1 MKVSYSN
8 IQYIKGGDGLITQA
22 EKAESKP
29 KSQMKKPELL
39 APAGNLEKL
48 KIAVHY
54 GADAVFL
61 GGQEYGLRSNA
72 DNFTME
78 EIKEG
83 VEFADRYGAKI
94 YVTTNIIAH
103 DENMDGLEDYLRN
116 LEATGATGI
125 IVADPLIIETC
136 KAVAPKLEI
145 HLSTQQ
151 SLSNYK
157 AIEYWK
163 EEGLDRVVLARE
175 TGAMEMKEMKEK
187 VDIEIEAF
195 IHGAMCIAYSGRCTL
210 SNHMTARDSN
220 RGGCCQ
226 SCRWDYDL
234 LEVDEDGELDLLYKD
249 EAVTPFAMSPKDL
262 KLIESIPNMMDL
274 GIDSLKIEGRMKSIH
289 YIATVVSVYRKVID
303 AYAEDPQN
311 FKIKP
316 EWLIEL
322 DKCAN
327 RDTASSF
334 FEGTP
339 GYQQQMFGNESNK
352 KSPYDFC
359 GLVLDYDEA
368 TKIATIQQRNHFKPG
383 QEVEFFGPEIEGF
396 KQIVDTIYDEE
407 GNELDAARHPLQI
420 VQFKVDHP
428 IYPNNMMRKEV

>member
-1 MKVSYSN
+1 MKILEEIN
-8 IQYIKGGDGLITQA
+8 IQN
-22 EKAESKP
+22 KP
-29 KSQMKKPELL
+29 KMKKPELL

-61 GGQEYGLRSNA
+61 GGQAYGLRSNA
-72 DNFTME
+72 DNFTLA

-83 VEFADRYGAKI
+83 VEFAKRYQAKI

-103 DENMDGLEDYLRN
+103 DENMEGLDDYLRD
-116 LEATGATGI
+116 LALVGVTGI

-136 KAVAPKLEI
+136 KSVAPELEI

-157 AIEYWK
+157 AVQFWK

-187 VDIEIEAF
+187 VDIEIESF

-234 LEVDEDGELDLLYKD
+234 LQVESDGELDLYYGD
-249 EAVTPFAMSPKDL
+249 EEVTPFAMSPKDL
-262 KLIESIPNMMDL
+262 KLIESIPNMMDI
-274 GIDSLKIEGRMKSIH
+274 GVDSLKIEGRMKSIH

-303 AYAEDPQN
+303 AYANDPEN

-316 EWLIEL
+316 EWLVEL

-327 RDTASSF
+327 RDTASAF
-334 FEGTP
+334 IKGTP
-339 GYQQQMFGNESNK
+339 GYEEQMFGHQNK
-352 KSPYDFC
+352 KNSAYDFC
-359 GLVLDYDEA
+359 GLVLDYDEK
-368 TKIATIQQRNHFKPG
+368 TKIATIQQRNKFEPG
-383 QEVEFFGPEIEGF
+383 QEIEFFGPEIETF
-396 KQIVDTIYDEE
+396 RQVVDTIYDEE
-407 GNELDAARHPLQI
+407 GNKLDAARHPLQI
-420 VQFKVDHP
+420 VQIKVNHP
-428 IYPNNMMRKEV
+428 IYANNMMRKEIG

>member
-1 MKVSYSN
+1 MKVLEEVKPAS
-8 IQYIKGGDGLITQA
+8 QA
-22 EKAESKP
+22 K
-29 KSQMKKPELL
+29 MKKPELL

-54 GADAVFL
+54 GADAVFI

-72 DNFTME
+72 DNFTMD
-78 EIKEG
+78 EIREG
-83 VEFADRYGAKI
+83 VEFAHRYGAKI

-103 DENMDGLEDYLRN
+103 DENMEGLDDYLEQ

-136 KAVAPKLEI
+136 KRVAPKLEI

-157 AIEYWK
+157 AVEYWK

-175 TGAMEMKEMKEK
+175 TGAMEMQEIKDK

-234 LEVDEDGELDLLYKD
+234 LTVDNDGELDVYYED
-249 EAVTPFAMSPKDL
+249 GNAVPFAMSPRDL

-303 AYAEDPQN
+303 AYAADPEN

-316 EWLIEL
+316 EWLFEL

-327 RDTASSF
+327 RDTAPAF
-334 FEGTP
+334 FKGTP
-339 GYQQQMFGNESNK
+339 GYEEQMFGNESSK
-352 KSPYDFC
+352 KAPFDFI
-359 GLVLDYDEA
+359 GLVLDYD
-368 TKIATIQQRNHFKPG
+368 KDNQMATIQQRNHFKPG
-383 QEVEFFGPEIEGF
+383 QEVEFFGPEIQTF
-396 KQIVDTIYDEE
+396 KQVVDKIYDEE
-407 GNELDAARHPLQI
+407 GNELDAARHPLQV
-420 VQFKVDHP
+420 VQIKVDQP

>member
-1 MKVSYSN
+1 MKTLNEIEVN
-8 IQYIKGGDGLITQA
+8 AKRKI
-22 EKAESKP
+22 
-29 KSQMKKPELL
+29 KKPELL

-83 VEFADRYGAKI
+83 VEFANRYGAKI

-103 DENMDGLEDYLRN
+103 DENIDGLEDYLRQ

-136 KAVAPKLEI
+136 KKVAPKLEI

-157 AIEYWK
+157 AVEYWK

-175 TGAMEMKEMKEK
+175 TGAMEMKEMKDN

-234 LEVDEDGELDLLYKD
+234 LAVDEEGELDLFYQD
-249 EAVTPFAMSPKDL
+249 GEVVPFAMSPKDL
-262 KLIESIPNMMDL
+262 KLIESIPQMMDI

-303 AYAEDPQN
+303 AYAEDPDN

-327 RDTASSF
+327 RDTAPAF

-339 GYQQQMFGNESNK
+339 GYEEQMFGVQQSK

-368 TKIATIQQRNHFKPG
+368 THIATIQQRNHFKLG
-383 QEVEFFGPEIEGF
+383 QEIEFFGPEIESF
-396 KQIVDTIYDEE
+396 KQVIDVIYDEE
-407 GNELDAARHPLQI
+407 GNHLDAARHPLQI
-420 VQFKVDHP
+420 VQIKVNHP
-428 IYPNNMMRKEV
+428 IYPNNMMRKEIG

>member
-1 MKVSYSN
+1 MKVLEEV
-8 IQYIKGGDGLITQA
+8 KPATQA
-22 EKAESKP
+22 K
-29 KSQMKKPELL
+29 MKKPELL

-54 GADAVFL
+54 GADAVFI

-72 DNFTME
+72 DNFTMD
-78 EIKEG
+78 EIREG
-83 VEFADRYGAKI
+83 VEFANRYGAKI

-103 DENMDGLEDYLRN
+103 DENMEGLDDYLEQ

-136 KAVAPKLEI
+136 KRVAPKLEI

-157 AIEYWK
+157 AVEYWK

-175 TGAMEMKEMKEK
+175 TGAMEMQEIKDK

-234 LEVDEDGELDLLYKD
+234 LTVDNDGELDVYYED
-249 EAVTPFAMSPKDL
+249 GNAVPFAMSPRDL

-303 AYAEDPQN
+303 AYAADPEN

-316 EWLIEL
+316 EWLFEL

-327 RDTASSF
+327 RDTAPAF
-334 FEGTP
+334 FKGTP
-339 GYQQQMFGNESNK
+339 GYEEQMFGNESSK
-352 KSPYDFC
+352 KAPFDFI
-359 GLVLDYDEA
+359 GLVLDYD
-368 TKIATIQQRNHFKPG
+368 KDSQMATIQQRNHFKPG
-383 QEVEFFGPEIEGF
+383 QEVEFFGPEIQTF
-396 KQIVDTIYDEE
+396 KQVVDKIYDKE

-420 VQFKVDHP
+420 VQIKVDQP

>member
-1 MKVSYSN
+1 MKTLTE
-8 IQYIKGGDGLITQA
+8 IQTQ
-22 EKAESKP
+22 EKSKI
-29 KSQMKKPELL
+29 KKPELL

-72 DNFTME
+72 DNFTMA

-83 VEFADRYGAKI
+83 VEFANQYNAKI

-103 DENMDGLEDYLRN
+103 DENIKGLENYLIE
-116 LEATGATGI
+116 LEKTGATGI

-136 KAVAPKLEI
+136 KQVAPKLEI

-151 SLSNYK
+151 SLSNTK
-157 AIEYWK
+157 AVQYWK
-163 EEGLDRVVLARE
+163 EEGLERVVLARE
-175 TGAMEMKEMKEK
+175 TGAMEMKEMKEN

-234 LEVDEDGELDLLYKD
+234 LEVDNDGELDLYYQD
-249 EAVTPFAMSPKDL
+249 GDTVPFAMSPKDL
-262 KLIESIPNMMDL
+262 KLIESIPQMMEI

-303 AYAEDPQN
+303 AYAEDPEN
-311 FKIKP
+311 FKINP
-316 EWLIEL
+316 EWLKEL

-327 RDTASSF
+327 RDTAPAF

-339 GYQQQMFGNESNK
+339 GYEEQMFGVQQNK

-359 GLVLDYDEA
+359 GLVIDYDE
-368 TKIATIQQRNHFKPG
+368 TTQIATIQQRNHFKPD
-383 QEVEFFGPEIEGF
+383 QEIEFFGPEIQSF
-396 KQIVDTIYDEE
+396 RQVIDAIYDEE
-407 GNELDAARHPLQI
+407 GNSLDAARHPLQI
-420 VQFKVDHP
+420 VQIKVNHP
-428 IYPNNMMRKEV
+428 IYPKNMMRKEIR

>member
-1 MKVSYSN
+1 MKTLED
-8 IQYIKGGDGLITQA
+8 IKGA
-22 EKAESKP
+22 SKT
-29 KSQMKKPELL
+29 KMKMPELL

-72 DNFTME
+72 DNFTMD
-78 EIKEG
+78 EIAEG
-83 VEFADRYGAKI
+83 VEFANRYGAKI

-103 DENMDGLEDYLRN
+103 DDNMEGLDDYLMN
-116 LEATGATGI
+116 LEATGI

-136 KAVAPKLEI
+136 KKVAPKLEI

-157 AIEYWK
+157 AVEFWK

-234 LEVDEDGELDLLYKD
+234 LQVDDDGELDLFYED
-249 EAVTPFAMSPKDL
+249 GEVVPFAMSPKDL
-262 KLIESIPNMMDL
+262 KLIESIPQMMDL
-274 GIDSLKIEGRMKSIH
+274 GVDSLKIEGRMKSIH

-303 AYAEDPQN
+303 AYAEDSEHFTIN
-311 FKIKP
+311 P

-327 RDTASSF
+327 RDTAPAF

-339 GYQQQMFGNESNK
+339 GYEEQMFGEQQSK

-368 TKIATIQQRNHFKPG
+368 TQIATIQQRNNFKPG
-383 QEVEFFGPEIEGF
+383 QEIEFFGPEIESF

-407 GNELDAARHPLQI
+407 GNQLDAARHPLQI
-420 VQFKVDHP
+420 VQIKVDRP
-428 IYPNNMMRKEV
+428 IFANNMMRKEIG

>member
-1 MKVSYSN
+1 MKVLEEV
-8 IQYIKGGDGLITQA
+8 KPARQA
-22 EKAESKP
+22 K
-29 KSQMKKPELL
+29 MKKPELL

-54 GADAVFL
+54 GADAVFI

-72 DNFTME
+72 DNFTMD
-78 EIKEG
+78 EIREG
-83 VEFADRYGAKI
+83 VEFANRYGAKI

-103 DENMDGLEDYLRN
+103 DENMEGLDDYLEQ

-136 KAVAPKLEI
+136 KRVAPKLEI

-157 AIEYWK
+157 AVEYWK

-175 TGAMEMKEMKEK
+175 TGAMEMQEIKDK

-234 LEVDEDGELDLLYKD
+234 LTVDNDGELDVYYED
-249 EAVTPFAMSPKDL
+249 GNAVPFAMSPRDL

-303 AYAEDPQN
+303 AYAADPEN

-316 EWLIEL
+316 EWLFEL

-327 RDTASSF
+327 RDTAPAF
-334 FEGTP
+334 FKGTP
-339 GYQQQMFGNESNK
+339 GYEEQMFGNESSK
-352 KSPYDFC
+352 KAPFDFI
-359 GLVLDYDEA
+359 GLVLDYD
-368 TKIATIQQRNHFKPG
+368 KDSQMATIQQRNHFKPG
-383 QEVEFFGPEIEGF
+383 QEVEFFGPEIQTF
-396 KQIVDTIYDEE
+396 KQVVDKIYDEE

-420 VQFKVDHP
+420 VQIKVDQP

>member
-1 MKVSYSN
+1 MKVLEEV
-8 IQYIKGGDGLITQA
+8 KPATQA
-22 EKAESKP
+22 K
-29 KSQMKKPELL
+29 MKKPELL

-54 GADAVFL
+54 GADAVFI

-72 DNFTME
+72 DNFTMD
-78 EIKEG
+78 EIREG
-83 VEFADRYGAKI
+83 VEFANRYGAKI

-103 DENMDGLEDYLRN
+103 DENMEGLDDYLEQ

-136 KAVAPKLEI
+136 KRVAPKLEI

-157 AIEYWK
+157 AVEYWK

-175 TGAMEMKEMKEK
+175 TGAMEMQEIKDK

-234 LEVDEDGELDLLYKD
+234 LTVDNDGELDVYYED
-249 EAVTPFAMSPKDL
+249 GNAVPFAMSPRDL

-303 AYAEDPQN
+303 AYAADPEN

-316 EWLIEL
+316 EWLFEL

-327 RDTASSF
+327 RDTAPAF
-334 FEGTP
+334 FKGTP
-339 GYQQQMFGNESNK
+339 GYEEQMFGNESSK
-352 KSPYDFC
+352 KAPFDFI
-359 GLVLDYDEA
+359 GLVLDYD
-368 TKIATIQQRNHFKPG
+368 KDNQMATIQQRNHFKPG
-383 QEVEFFGPEIEGF
+383 QEVEFFGPEIQTF
-396 KQIVDTIYDEE
+396 KQVVDKIYDEE

-420 VQFKVDHP
+420 VQIKVDQP

>member
-1 MKVSYSN
+1 MKVLEEV
-8 IQYIKGGDGLITQA
+8 KPATQA
-22 EKAESKP
+22 K
-29 KSQMKKPELL
+29 MKKPELL

-54 GADAVFL
+54 GADAVFI

-72 DNFTME
+72 DNFTMD
-78 EIKEG
+78 EIREG
-83 VEFADRYGAKI
+83 VEFANRYGAKI

-103 DENMDGLEDYLRN
+103 DENMEGLDDYLEQ

-136 KAVAPKLEI
+136 KRVAPKLEI

-157 AIEYWK
+157 AVEYWK

-175 TGAMEMKEMKEK
+175 TGAMEMQEIKDK

-234 LEVDEDGELDLLYKD
+234 LTVDNDSELDVYYEDGN
-249 EAVTPFAMSPKDL
+249 AVPFAMSPRDL

-303 AYAEDPQN
+303 AYAADPEN

-316 EWLIEL
+316 EWLFEL

-327 RDTASSF
+327 RDTAPAF
-334 FEGTP
+334 FKGTP
-339 GYQQQMFGNESNK
+339 GYEEQMFGNESSK
-352 KSPYDFC
+352 KAPFDFI
-359 GLVLDYDEA
+359 GLVLDYD
-368 TKIATIQQRNHFKPG
+368 KDNQMATIQQRNHFKPG
-383 QEVEFFGPEIEGF
+383 QEVEFFGPEIQTF
-396 KQIVDTIYDEE
+396 KQVVDKIYDEE

-420 VQFKVDHP
+420 VQIKVDQP

>member
-1 MKVSYSN
+1 MKTLTE
-8 IQYIKGGDGLITQA
+8 IQTKVKNKI
-22 EKAESKP
+22 
-29 KSQMKKPELL
+29 KKPELL

-72 DNFTME
+72 DNFTMA

-83 VEFADRYGAKI
+83 VEFANQYNAKI

-103 DENMDGLEDYLRN
+103 DENIKGLENYLIE
-116 LEATGATGI
+116 LEKTGATGI

-136 KAVAPKLEI
+136 KQVAPKLEI

-151 SLSNYK
+151 SLSNTK
-157 AIEYWK
+157 AVQYWK

-175 TGAMEMKEMKEK
+175 TGAMEMKEMKEN

-234 LEVDEDGELDLLYKD
+234 LEVDNDGELDLYYQD
-249 EAVTPFAMSPKDL
+249 GDTVPFAMSPKDL
-262 KLIESIPNMMDL
+262 KLIESIPQMMEI

-303 AYAEDPQN
+303 AYAKDPEN
-311 FKIKP
+311 FKINP
-316 EWLIEL
+316 EWLKEL

-327 RDTASSF
+327 RDTAPAF

-339 GYQQQMFGNESNK
+339 GYEEQMFGVQQNK

-359 GLVLDYDEA
+359 GLVIDYDE
-368 TKIATIQQRNHFKPG
+368 TTQIATIQQRNHFKPG
-383 QEVEFFGPEIEGF
+383 QEIEFFGPEIQSF
-396 KQIVDTIYDEE
+396 RQVIDAIYDEE
-407 GNELDAARHPLQI
+407 GNSLDAARHPLQI
-420 VQFKVDHP
+420 VQIKVNHP
-428 IYPNNMMRKEV
+428 IYPKNMMRKEIR

>member
-1 MKVSYSN
+1 MKTLTE
-8 IQYIKGGDGLITQA
+8 IQTKV
-22 EKAESKP
+22 KSKI
-29 KSQMKKPELL
+29 KKPELL

-72 DNFTME
+72 DNFTMA

-83 VEFADRYGAKI
+83 VEFANQYNAKI

-103 DENMDGLEDYLRN
+103 DENIKGLENYLIE
-116 LEATGATGI
+116 LEKTGATGI

-136 KAVAPKLEI
+136 KQVAPKLEI

-151 SLSNYK
+151 SLSNTK
-157 AIEYWK
+157 AVQYWK

-175 TGAMEMKEMKEK
+175 TGAMEMKEMKEN

-234 LEVDEDGELDLLYKD
+234 LEVDNDGELDLYYQD
-249 EAVTPFAMSPKDL
+249 GDVVPFAMSPKDL
-262 KLIESIPNMMDL
+262 KLIESIPQMMEI

-303 AYAEDPQN
+303 AYAEDPEN
-311 FKIKP
+311 FKINP

-327 RDTASSF
+327 RDTAPAF

-339 GYQQQMFGNESNK
+339 GYEEQMFGVQQNK

-359 GLVLDYDEA
+359 GLVIDYDE
-368 TKIATIQQRNHFKPG
+368 TTQIATIQQRNHFKPG
-383 QEVEFFGPEIEGF
+383 QEIEFFGPEIQSF
-396 KQIVDTIYDEE
+396 RQVIDAIYDEE
-407 GNELDAARHPLQI
+407 GNSLDAARHPLQI
-420 VQFKVDHP
+420 VQIKVNHP
-428 IYPNNMMRKEV
+428 IYPKNMMRKEIR

>member
-1 MKVSYSN
+1 MKVLEEV
-8 IQYIKGGDGLITQA
+8 KPATQA
-22 EKAESKP
+22 K
-29 KSQMKKPELL
+29 MKKPELL

-54 GADAVFL
+54 GADAVFI

-72 DNFTME
+72 DNFTMD
-78 EIKEG
+78 EIREG
-83 VEFADRYGAKI
+83 VEFANRYGAKI

-103 DENMDGLEDYLRN
+103 DENMEGLDDYLEQ

-136 KAVAPKLEI
+136 KRVAPTLEI

-157 AIEYWK
+157 AVEYWK

-175 TGAMEMKEMKEK
+175 TGAMEMQEIKDK

-234 LEVDEDGELDLLYKD
+234 LTIDNDGELDVYYED
-249 EAVTPFAMSPKDL
+249 GNAVPFAMSPRDL

-303 AYAEDPQN
+303 AYAADPEN

-316 EWLIEL
+316 EWLFEL

-327 RDTASSF
+327 RDTAPAF
-334 FEGTP
+334 FKGTP
-339 GYQQQMFGNESNK
+339 GYEEQMFGNESSK
-352 KSPYDFC
+352 KAPFDFI
-359 GLVLDYDEA
+359 GLVLDYD
-368 TKIATIQQRNHFKPG
+368 KDSQMATIQQRNHFKPG
-383 QEVEFFGPEIEGF
+383 QEVEFFGPEIQTF
-396 KQIVDTIYDEE
+396 KQVVDKIYDEE
-407 GNELDAARHPLQI
+407 GNELDAARHPLQV
-420 VQFKVDHP
+420 VQIKVDQP

>member
-1 MKVSYSN
+1 M
-8 IQYIKGGDGLITQA
+8 ITQA

>member
-1 MKVSYSN
+1 MKVLEEVKPAS
-8 IQYIKGGDGLITQA
+8 QA
-22 EKAESKP
+22 K
-29 KSQMKKPELL
+29 MKKPELL

-54 GADAVFL
+54 GADAVFI

-72 DNFTME
+72 DNFTMD
-78 EIKEG
+78 EIREG
-83 VEFADRYGAKI
+83 VEFANRYGAKI

-103 DENMDGLEDYLRN
+103 DENMEGLDDYLEQ

-136 KAVAPKLEI
+136 KRVAPKLEI

-157 AIEYWK
+157 AVEYWK

-175 TGAMEMKEMKEK
+175 TGAMEMQEIKDK

-234 LEVDEDGELDLLYKD
+234 LTVDNDGELDVYYED
-249 EAVTPFAMSPKDL
+249 GNAVPFAMSPRDL
-262 KLIESIPNMMDL
+262 KLIESIPNIMDL

-303 AYAEDPQN
+303 AYAADPEN

-316 EWLIEL
+316 EWLFEL

-327 RDTASSF
+327 RDTAPAF
-334 FEGTP
+334 FKGTP
-339 GYQQQMFGNESNK
+339 GYEEQMFGNESSK
-352 KSPYDFC
+352 KTPFDFI
-359 GLVLDYDEA
+359 GLVLDYD
-368 TKIATIQQRNHFKPG
+368 KDNQMATIQQRNHFKPG
-383 QEVEFFGPEIEGF
+383 QEVEFFGPEIQTF
-396 KQIVDTIYDEE
+396 KQVVDKIYDEE

-420 VQFKVDHP
+420 VQIKVDQP

>member
-1 MKVSYSN
+1 M
-8 IQYIKGGDGLITQA
+8 QA

-94 YVTTNIIAH
+94 YVTMNIIAH

-334 FEGTP
+334 FEGIP